1 MMSGTPAGSVAS
13 MCSTVPRPLDLAERC
28 MNDEELLARNDA
40 REQNRHAL
48 AVLAGRVIDSNER
61 TALDQR
67 AALGRDGEVGTKA
80 ERRTAAHASV
90 PSWSVIVIAEVTE
103 TNRG

>member
-1 MMSGTPAGSVAS
+1 
-13 MCSTVPRPLDLAERC
+13 

-40 REQNRHAL
+40 REQDRHAL
-48 AVLAGRVIDSNER
+48 AVLAGGVIDGNER
-61 TALDQR
+61 AALDQR

-80 ERRTAAHASV
+80 ERRIAAHASTS
-90 PSWSVIVIAEVTE
+90 SWFVIVIAGVTE